1 MLLGLYEAL
10 ACDVRFTPESGHCRV
25 TARCP
30 LCAKSGHSA
39 MRQKLALFDHLVG
52 GNEQLVRDAEAKHPG
67 ALVIDDQLELG
78 RL

>member
-30 LCAKSGHSA
+30 LCAINGL
-39 MRQKLALFDHLVG
+39 MRRS
-52 GNEQLVRDAEAKHPG
+52 N
-67 ALVIDDQLELG
+67 
-78 RL
+78 